1 MLQRGDRVGL
11 VACSDGLTDRDRLQY
26 AATLAA
32 LEDAGLVPVE
42 SPHLFVPALGLDASG
57 HLRPDHAHPA
67 PDAVRAAELAALFA
81 DPSIAAIFDV
91 SGGDLANGVLSHLDL
106 DVVAAHPTPFFGYSD
121 LTTIVNALHART
133 GGVAHLWS
141 VRTLARSDAAA
152 QRVRFASTLLG
163 GGDDLFRLRL
173 DAVRGDVGDGPAIG
187 GNLRC
192 LLKLAGTPHVPP
204 VDGRV
209 LVLES
214 SGAGP
219 AAVFSGLHQ
228 LRQLGVLDAIAG
240 VVLGEFTA
248 LQRDCGPDAAVRV
261 LLDVL
266 AGCPG
271 PARDL
276 AIATTPD
283 VGHGPGARA
292 LRVGAPLLRAGA
304 GA

>member
-1 MLQRGDRVGL
+1 MLQRGDRVGV
-11 VACSDGLTDRDRLQY
+11 VACSDGLTDRDRLPY

-42 SPHLFVPALGLDASG
+42 SPHLFVPTPGVDAG
-57 HLRPDHAHPA
+57 GRLRPDHAHPA
-67 PDAVRAAELAALFA
+67 PDAVRAAELGALFA
-81 DPSIAAIFDV
+81 DPTIAAIVDV

-106 DVVAAHPTPFFGYSD
+106 AVVAAHPTPFFGYSD
-121 LTTIVNALHART
+121 LTTIVNAIHAHT
-133 GGVAHLWS
+133 GQVAYLWS
-141 VRTLARSDAAA
+141 VRTLARSQAAA
-152 QRVRFASTLLG
+152 QRVRFGSTVLG

-173 DAVRGDVGDGPAIG
+173 DAVRGDVGAGAAVG

-192 LLKLAGTPHVPP
+192 LLKLAGTPSFPP

-214 SGAGP
+214 SGGAP
-219 AAVFSGLHQ
+219 AAVFSAFHQ
-228 LRQLGVLDAIAG
+228 LRQLGVLDAVAG

-248 LQRDCGPDAAVRV
+248 LQRDCGPDAGVRILLEV
-261 LLDVL
+261 LD
-266 AGCPG
+266 GCRG

-283 VGHGPGARA
+283 VGHGPDARA
-292 LRVGAPLLRAGA
+292 LRVGAPLLRAGD